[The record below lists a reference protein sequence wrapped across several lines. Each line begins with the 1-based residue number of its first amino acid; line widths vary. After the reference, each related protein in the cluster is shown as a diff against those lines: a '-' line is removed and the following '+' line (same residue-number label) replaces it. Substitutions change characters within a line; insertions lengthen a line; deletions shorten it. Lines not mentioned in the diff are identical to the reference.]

1 MEAIIKRFETS
12 IHGTFGLLTI
22 DNFKCFTLELPDYN
36 NTQSISC
43 IPQGEYE
50 VSLRYSPS
58 FKKTLYNVKN
68 VPKRSFILIHGANFA
83 GDKEK
88 GLQSHLEG
96 CIALG
101 YKKGSAVNKFGIQQ
115 KCIFQSQQALNDFMR
130 LLDKQ
135 DFTLRI
141 INEYSH

>member
-1 MEAIIKRFETS
+1 MVATLKRFETS
-12 IHGTFGLLTI
+12 THGTFGLLTI
-22 DNFKCFTLELPDYN
+22 DDFKCFTLELPDYN
-36 NTQSISC
+36 NQPSISC

-83 GDKEK
+83 GDKK
-88 GLQSHLEG
+88 KRLQSHLEG

-101 YKKGSAVNKFGIQQ
+101 YKKGSTLNKFGVQQ
-115 KCIFQSQQALNDFMR
+115 KCIFNSQQALNDFMQ
-130 LLDKQ
+130 LLNNQ

-141 INEYSH
+141 ENGYIN

>member
-1 MEAIIKRFETS
+1 MTATLERLETS
-12 IHGTFGLLTI
+12 IHGTFGVLNI
-22 DNFKCFTLELPDYN
+22 VDFKCFTLELPDYN
-36 NTQSISC
+36 NQPSISC
-43 IPQGEYE
+43 IPEGEYQ

-68 VPKRSFILIHGANFA
+68 VPKRSYILIHGANFA
-83 GDKEK
+83 GDKKK
-88 GLQSHLEG
+88 GLQTHLEG

-101 YKKGSAVNKFGIQQ
+101 YKKGSTVNKFGIQQ
-115 KCIFQSQQALNDFMR
+115 KCIFNSQQAVNDFMR

-141 INEYSH
+141 KNGYIN

>member
-1 MEAIIKRFETS
+1 MTATLERLETS
-12 IHGTFGLLTI
+12 IHGTFGVLNI
-22 DNFKCFTLELPDYN
+22 CDFKCFTLELPDYN
-36 NTQSISC
+36 NQPSISC
-43 IPQGEYE
+43 IPEGEYQ

-68 VPKRSFILIHGANFA
+68 VPKRSYILIHGANFA
-83 GDKEK
+83 GDKKK
-88 GLQSHLEG
+88 GLQTHLEG

-101 YKKGSAVNKFGIQQ
+101 YKKGSTVNKFGIQQ
-115 KCIFQSQQALNDFMR
+115 KCIFNSQQAVNDFMR

-141 INEYSH
+141 KNGYIN

>member
-1 MEAIIKRFETS
+1 MTATLERLETS
-12 IHGTFGLLTI
+12 IHGTFGVLNI
-22 DNFKCFTLELPDYN
+22 GDFKCFTLELPDYN
-36 NTQSISC
+36 NRPSISC
-43 IPQGEYE
+43 IPEGEYQ

-68 VPKRSFILIHGANFA
+68 VPKRSYILIHGANFA
-83 GDKEK
+83 GDKKK
-88 GLQSHLEG
+88 GLQTHLEG

-101 YKKGSAVNKFGIQQ
+101 YKKGSTVNKFGIQQ
-115 KCIFQSQQALNDFMR
+115 KCIFNSQQAVNDFMR

-141 INEYSH
+141 KNGNIN